1 MPMEWKKPTSAMLEA
16 FANCA
21 PTGADIEHRSMFGC
35 PCCFV
40 HGQMFFAVHGEG
52 LVVRLPEAE
61 REELLAVEGASP
73 FVPMPN
79 RVMREYVVVPEAMWH
94 SPDALGPWV
103 DRAYRFARSLPPK
116 EKKAPAKKARRS
128 T

>member
-73 FVPMPN
+73 FVPMPM
-79 RVMREYVVVPEAMWH
+79 MRSSTIVHLYCAFIPAPLCSPE
-94 SPDALGPWV
+94 
-103 DRAYRFARSLPPK
+103 
-116 EKKAPAKKARRS
+116 
-128 T
+128 

>member
-73 FVPMPN
+73 SS
-79 RVMREYVVVPEAMWH
+79 RCRTA
-94 SPDALGPWV
+94 
-103 DRAYRFARSLPPK
+103 
-116 EKKAPAKKARRS
+116 
-128 T
+128 